1 VTCTTTSAPLQVID
15 DQLAACLKTFQ
26 ISPDYQER
34 LRELVSKEATRQK
47 TLLHDSR
54 SFAELVSNLEDLL
67 LYSLDDLEE
76 IAAEKGGM
84 RQLLDET
91 WCKV

>member
-1 VTCTTTSAPLQVID
+1 M
-15 DQLAACLKTFQ
+15 
-26 ISPDYQER
+26 
-34 LRELVSKEATRQK
+34 LVSKEATRQK

-67 LYSLDDLEE
+67 LYGLDDLEE

-84 RQLLDET
+84 RQLLDEN